1 MSSLREEAARDLEA
15 LIVAVDELGACLRST
30 KESYVGVH
38 RAVEEGAPVAGVLRG
53 AQADQTR
60 QAMTAALDD
69 FERCRHVSRLSLIAA
84 ELEEGSTINEIS
96 RTWGIS
102 RQLAS
107 RYVKAIRIGV
117 RSTEASVARN
127 T

>member
-1 MSSLREEAARDLEA
+1 MPSLRDEAVRDLEA
-15 LIVAVDELGACLRST
+15 LITAVDQLGACLRST
-30 KESYVGVH
+30 QGSYTDVK
-38 RAVEEGAPVAGVLRG
+38 RAVEEGGSVAVALRSAG
-53 AQADQTR
+53 ADETR

-84 ELEEGSTINEIS
+84 ELAEGSTINEIS

-107 RYVKAIRIGV
+107 RYVKAIRVGV
-117 RSTEASVARN
+117 
-127 T
+127 

>member
-1 MSSLREEAARDLEA
+1 MPTLRDEAVRDLEA
-15 LIVAVDELGACLRST
+15 LIKAVDELGARLRST
-30 KESYVGVH
+30 KEDYAHVQH
-38 RAVEEGAPVAGVLRG
+38 AVEEGESVAVALRG
-53 AQADQTR
+53 VGADQTR

-84 ELEEGSTINEIS
+84 ELDEGSTINEIS

-107 RYVKAIRIGV
+107 RYVKAIRVGV
-117 RSTEASVARN
+117 
-127 T
+127 